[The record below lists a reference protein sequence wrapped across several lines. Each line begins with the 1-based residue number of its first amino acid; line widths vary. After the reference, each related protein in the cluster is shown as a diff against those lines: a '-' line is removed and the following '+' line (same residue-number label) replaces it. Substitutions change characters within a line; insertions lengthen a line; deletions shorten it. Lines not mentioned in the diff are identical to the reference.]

1 MSNNRLLYI
10 DFLKG
15 IAIFLMVMGHFL
27 YGLHMPN
34 NNGQYIIAQ
43 IIYTFHMPLFM
54 FVSGYVFDLNN
65 KYKWNFIELREVMWK
80 KMLTLL
86 LPGFVLGLF
95 VSYILGKGICFPW
108 FLRAL
113 FEISIT
119 FFCLKILFRK
129 VDKIYVDFVI
139 LIVGYCLLFLFGR
152 LCKGSAL
159 DTFLG
164 IPYWQ
169 IFYPY
174 FVIGFLFRKYNMYKL
189 IAKYHLYSVSLIL
202 FIAFFYF
209 EKNINRFHVLIAFKT
224 YMQAV
229 SGIIILYW
237 FSRKLNYDNDWN
249 TLICKLGGASL
260 AIYLLHDYYL
270 PHFPFIANWI
280 MDVSSLNT
288 ATIAESIAIQ
298 LVSSIFFSGYSVV
311 LSWITMKFILNSKF
325 LSFICLGKYEK
336 YC

>member
-1 MSNNRLLYI
+1 
-10 DFLKG
+10 
-15 IAIFLMVMGHFL
+15 
-27 YGLHMPN
+27 
-34 NNGQYIIAQ
+34 
-43 IIYTFHMPLFM
+43 MPLFM

-95 VSYILGKGICFPW
+95 VSYILGKVICFPW

-189 IAKYHLYSVSLIL
+189 IAKYRLYSVSLIL

-209 EKNINRFHVLIAFKT
+209 GYISVGVNYSCELSYPNEEGIPNGLIELLAR
-224 YMQAV
+224 
-229 SGIIILYW
+229 IIATIV
-237 FSRKLNYDNDWN
+237 FSIVYLLRLKLTEENYSLKQ
-249 TLICKLGGASL
+249 TLILSSTSPTIPPNVNTSINITSFQSENLSSSPQKAMNQPLNIIQKTQKSDLDSNQYIKL
-260 AIYLLHDYYL
+260 
-270 PHFPFIANWI
+270 PN
-280 MDVSSLNT
+280 N
-288 ATIAESIAIQ
+288 Q
-298 LVSSIFFSGYSVV
+298 
-311 LSWITMKFILNSKF
+311 NN
-325 LSFICLGKYEK
+325 LSFFLNHYLVINIL
-336 YC
+336 